1 MNNAR
6 SLMGVLA
13 LVVLGLLVWELRWV
27 LLVLFGA
34 VVVAVALDVPTT
46 LLRRLLRLNRAM
58 ALSLV
63 VALLLVIGGFLI
75 MLLLPEVVVQI
86 QQLGQLIPVLLVR
99 LSLKQVKLKFFL
111 NNQHPLKIAKKLKKR
126 P

>member
-13 LVVLGLLVWELRWV
+13 LVVLGLLLWELRWV

-46 LLRRLLRLNRAM
+46 LLRRLLRLNRA
-58 ALSLV
+58 S
-63 VALLLVIGGFLI
+63 ALLLVVVLLLLIGGFLI
-75 MLLLPEVVVQI
+75 MLLLPEVLVQI

-99 LSLKQVKLKFFL
+99 LSQLVDRIPSL
-111 NNQHPLKIAKKLKKR
+111 NSM
-126 P
+126 